1 MDAMELLLNRR
12 SIGKLGEP
20 APEGEALDRML
31 RVALRAPDHG
41 ALRPWRVLLVRG
53 DARAELGEVLADS
66 LRARRP
72 GAAEEELARER
83 AKPLRAPLIAIVVAS
98 VEERSKI
105 PEIEQLLSA
114 GCVAYGLEIAAQ
126 AEGFGAIWRTGDPAY
141 DRMVHERLGLGASDR
156 IVAFVYLGT
165 PTAVPPDGARPAVSA
180 LVADWPPRR
189 T

>member
-12 SIGKLGEP
+12 SLGKLGEP
-20 APEGEALDRML
+20 APEGEVLDRIL

-53 DARAELGEVLADS
+53 DARAKLGDVMADA
-66 LRARRP
+66 LRARKP
-72 GAAEEELARER
+72 EATDDELARER
-83 AKPLRAPLIAIVVAS
+83 AKPLRAPLIAVVVAS
-98 VEERSKI
+98 LKPSPKA

-126 AEGFGAIWRTGDPAY
+126 AEGFGALWRTGEPAY
-141 DRMVHERLGLGASDR
+141 DRRVHERLGLGESDR

-165 PTAVPPDGARPAVSA
+165 PTVVPPDGARPEVSA
-180 LVADWPPRR
+180 IVSDWQG
-189 T
+189 

>member
-12 SIGKLGEP
+12 SLGKLGEP
-20 APEGEALDRML
+20 APEAEVLDRIL

-53 DARAELGEVLADS
+53 DARARLGEVMAES
-66 LRARRP
+66 LRARK
-72 GAAEEELARER
+72 AHVTEDELARER
-83 AKPLRAPLIAIVVAS
+83 AKPLRAPLIAVVVAS
-98 VEERSKI
+98 LRESPKA

-126 AEGFGAIWRTGDPAY
+126 AEGFGAIWRTGEPAY
-141 DRMVHERLGLGASDR
+141 DRLVHERLGLGAQDR

-165 PTAVPPDGARPAVSA
+165 PTSVPPDGARPEVSA
-180 LVADWPPRR
+180 IVADWQG
-189 T
+189 